1 MTCAGVCEALPLYV
15 GGDLSVSEAAQ
26 VQQHLNQCSS
36 CEHEWQTFQAAH
48 ADLLSLTPSSL
59 SEPLPLWAAV
69 EERLSAVDA
78 VQRHQRHQRP
88 FWRKPV
94 AWTSL
99 AAAMLLALL
108 PTLLSEDVSP
118 DLSLPSMPRSAH
130 ASDLE
135 TLRQAPEGSALVPVP
150 DAVLRDFLLNNG
162 AMMENFLLGTAS
174 PFAQPVG
181 LTHTDL

>member
-1 MTCAGVCEALPLYV
+1 MTCAGVREALPLYV

-78 VQRHQRHQRP
+78 VQRHQRP

-108 PTLLSEDVSP
+108 PTLLSGDVSP

-174 PFAQPVG
+174 PFAQPAG